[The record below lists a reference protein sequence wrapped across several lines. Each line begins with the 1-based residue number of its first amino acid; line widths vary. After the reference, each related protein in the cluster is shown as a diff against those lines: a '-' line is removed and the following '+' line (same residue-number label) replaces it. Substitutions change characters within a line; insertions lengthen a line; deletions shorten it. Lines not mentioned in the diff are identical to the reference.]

1 MDSSRPGLLARIEA
15 FLASHP
21 WASVRVIAEELP
33 RPIRAP
39 LDPAGVS
46 SLLLCLK
53 RRQRVESRRQFEEGM
68 PVLGY
73 RLTAAACPVTAEM
86 RQVQESIHPDVPAR
100 AVLLADVRRRR
111 DERRV
116 LIEQYAQPVPPLQLD
131 TFAQLLEDLR

>member
-1 MDSSRPGLLARIEA
+1 MDSTRPGLLARIETY
-15 FLASHP
+15 LASHP

-53 RRQRVESRRQFEEGM
+53 RRKRVESRRQFEEGM

-73 RLTAAACPVTAEM
+73 RLTAAACPVTAEL
-86 RQVQESIHPDVPAR
+86 RQVQDSIHPDVPAR
-100 AVLLADVRRRR
+100 DVLLADVRRRR
-111 DERRV
+111 EERRA
-116 LIEQYAQPVPPLQLD
+116 LIEQYAQPTPPSQLSPFD
-131 TFAQLLEDLR
+131 QLLEDCR